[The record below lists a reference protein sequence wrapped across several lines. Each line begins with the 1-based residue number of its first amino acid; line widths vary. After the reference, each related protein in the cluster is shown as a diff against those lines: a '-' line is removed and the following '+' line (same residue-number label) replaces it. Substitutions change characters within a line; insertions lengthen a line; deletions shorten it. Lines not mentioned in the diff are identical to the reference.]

1 MFPVSNPVLKKI
13 VRLVGHQVNNMP
25 GTAGLVVGGVVG
37 IGAAT
42 IGVPVALTV
51 AGFGATGVAAG
62 SVAAA
67 VQSSIG
73 SVAAGSTFAVLQ
85 MQSAGAA
92 GISWVTTG
100 AIAGTGAVI
109 GWVAG

>member
-1 MFPVSNPVLKKI
+1 
-13 VRLVGHQVNNMP
+13 MP
-25 GTAGLVVGGVVG
+25 GIAGLVIGGV
-37 IGAAT
+37 IGTAAAT
-42 IGVPVALTV
+42 IGAPVVLTA
-51 AGFGATGVAAG
+51 AGFSASGIVAG

-85 MQSAGAA
+85 SAGMA
-92 GISWVTTG
+92 GISWLTTG
-100 AIAGTGAVI
+100 AIAGTGAAI

>member
-1 MFPVSNPVLKKI
+1 
-13 VRLVGHQVNNMP
+13 MP
-25 GTAGLVVGGVVG
+25 GITGLVVGGAIG

-42 IGVPVALTV
+42 MAPVALTV
-51 AGFGATGVAAG
+51 VGFSATGVVGGSIAA
-62 SVAAA
+62 V

-85 MQSAGAA
+85 SAGAA
-92 GISWVTTG
+92 GISWLTTG

-109 GWVAG
+109 GWIAG